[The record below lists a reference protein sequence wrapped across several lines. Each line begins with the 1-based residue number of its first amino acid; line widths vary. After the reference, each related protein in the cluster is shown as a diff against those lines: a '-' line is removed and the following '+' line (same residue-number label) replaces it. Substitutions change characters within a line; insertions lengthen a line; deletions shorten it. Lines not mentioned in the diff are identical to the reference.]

1 LFENQI
7 QSVIIEGGR
16 QTLQT
21 FISEGMWDEARVFK
35 GPNFLNE
42 GTKAP
47 ILNRNYFQK
56 TTVFDDELLI
66 FENND

>member
-1 LFENQI
+1 
-7 QSVIIEGGR
+7 
-16 QTLQT
+16 
-21 FISEGMWDEARVFK
+21 MWDEARVFK
-35 GPNFLNE
+35 GPIFLNE

-47 ILNRNYFQK
+47 ILNRNYFQR